1 MGRLE
6 EGVVVWF
13 VDFGNIKLIRK
24 EMVYKIPFNT
34 NSDFISDK
42 AANDVGQVCSAG
54 RDGH

>member
-1 MGRLE
+1 MVCRL
-6 EGVVVWF
+6 WQHK
-13 VDFGNIKLIRK
+13 VDFRK

-42 AANDVGQVCSAG
+42 ASNDVGQVCSAG